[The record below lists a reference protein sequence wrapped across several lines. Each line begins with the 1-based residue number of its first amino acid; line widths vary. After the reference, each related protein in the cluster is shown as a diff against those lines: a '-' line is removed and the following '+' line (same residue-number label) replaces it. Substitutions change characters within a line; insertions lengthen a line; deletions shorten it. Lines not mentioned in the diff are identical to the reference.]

1 MSSLTSVTGNQV
13 IFYSFSWKNSST
25 DFFTIV
31 IASTIV
37 LCTRWIGLHLAVT
50 PLYFCLCRLWPWCAS
65 LRVFCCEAVFLNYG
79 NNDNNNLIILF
90 IFLPSPL
97 RCFHVSELT
106 RVFILSHSFFWFGHS
121 CRFYSLW
128 IIYFVYFSLT
138 MASFSYINISLDLIL
153 RVQVK
158 KHPVDPFVNHL
169 IPFSKL
175 KLHLNYRIG

>member
-31 IASTIV
+31 ITSTIV

-106 RVFILSHSFFWFGHS
+106 RVFILSHSVSDLDTPVGFTLSESFILFIS
-121 CRFYSLW
+121 A
-128 IIYFVYFSLT
+128 LT
-138 MASFSYINISLDLIL
+138 MASFSYINITLDLIL

-158 KHPVDPFVNHL
+158 LHPVDPFVNHL
-169 IPFSKL
+169 IPFNKL